1 MKGVQYLTDNKGSK
15 TALLINLKKHDKSI
29 NELIED
35 LLDVIECETLKDEP
49 TVPFKKVINSLYKK
63 GKLGK
68 KAYEKLL
75 AENV

>member
-15 TALLINLKKHDKSI
+15 TALLINLKKHDKAI

-49 TVPFKKVINSLYKK
+49 TIPFEKVIKNLYKK
-63 GKLGK
+63 GKLSK
-68 KAYEKLL
+68 EAYEFIG
-75 AENV
+75 E